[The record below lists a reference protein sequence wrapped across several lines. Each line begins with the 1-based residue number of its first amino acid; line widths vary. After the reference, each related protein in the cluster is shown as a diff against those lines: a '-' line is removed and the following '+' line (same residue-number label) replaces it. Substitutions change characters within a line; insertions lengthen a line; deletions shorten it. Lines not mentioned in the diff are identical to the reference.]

1 MTDYTAETA
10 EVSQDSKNIAL
21 LSWIG
26 TLFLGFIPGLIL
38 YLVKKDDS
46 YILDQAKESL
56 NWAIT
61 ATIAYMIAF
70 VLAFIV
76 IGALLIP
83 VIAICHLIFCVMGA
97 VATSKGQQFRV
108 PFAIRLIK

>member
-83 VIAICHLIFCVMGA
+83 VVAICHLIFCVMGA